1 MLPSCIVLTG
11 KNKIEIIKE
20 IKIIVSIC
28 FFIETEVS
36 AEAKNILPKNDED
49 INIIVFKV
57 IMPNIVSCIRHNINN
72 GINTLYL
79 LIESELRIFLN
90 LGLMKQYG
98 KRRNEKFIDLI
109 GNERYGGNI
118 LIKNKK

>member
-1 MLPSCIVLTG
+1 
-11 KNKIEIIKE
+11 
-20 IKIIVSIC
+20 
-28 FFIETEVS
+28 
-36 AEAKNILPKNDED
+36 
-49 INIIVFKV
+49 
-57 IMPNIVSCIRHNINN
+57 
-72 GINTLYL
+72 
-79 LIESELRIFLN
+79 RIFLN